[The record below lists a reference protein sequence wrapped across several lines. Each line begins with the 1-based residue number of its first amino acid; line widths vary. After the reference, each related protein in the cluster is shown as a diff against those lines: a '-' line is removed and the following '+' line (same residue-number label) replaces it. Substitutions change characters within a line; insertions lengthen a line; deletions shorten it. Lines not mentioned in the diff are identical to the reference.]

1 MAGRLPPP
9 WNPRT
14 DRNPLGHVDFASR
27 QYSFACRFLAGPIN
41 FEMAWA
47 QHIREEQANADS
59 RRAFAQRPSGGGNNN
74 NNGGSGN
81 NNGGGAG
88 SSSNQQQQQPRNNQP
103 SQNQNQQPRGNT
115 ASSTATGY
123 GNSSVTSLSA
133 AGAVPPSP
141 GLAAS
146 MSSNHQARSNNTGQG
161 QASQAQAQETIHEQ
175 AVREGKVPVFF
186 KEPQSGFIV
195 KGNFMTLAAKPHLV
209 EEGEWLAH
217 LVVEQDRLLSGC
229 IKCIKGAQDRSTGLE
244 VCSEVSCP
252 TMSAGT
258 TTWTWIDTNRQPIN
272 IPAQQYI
279 KHIQTWITGKITDQ
293 SLFPTDTFTS
303 APPLPNPAQIAQDPN
318 TWLGK
323 TSGFPSRFETEI
335 RNMYKQ
341 MFRCYAHLYFEH
353 WLFFWHTNS
362 YKELNTC
369 FVHFVNVGRL
379 YGLLGPGDWEPM
391 GPLIETW
398 VRQGVLPEAKKI
410 DGAAQMEKVT
420 NSMGGNAGS
429 TGGKS
434 VLQMGIGV
442 PKEARG
448 RAVGSFAQMAPADDL
463 EGTGGMPGV
472 SGGTASGGA

>member
-1 MAGRLPPP
+1 MAGRTPPPP

-27 QYSFACRFLAGPIN
+27 QYSFACRFIAGPIR

-47 QHIREEQANADS
+47 AHIREEQANADS

-74 NNGGSGN
+74 NGGGSGN

-88 SSSNQQQQQPRNNQP
+88 SSQQQPRNNQP
-103 SQNQNQQPRGNT
+103 SQNQNQNQQPRGNT

-123 GNSSVTSLSA
+123 GNSSVTSLA
-133 AGAVPPSP
+133 APPSP

-146 MSSNHQARSNNTGQG
+146 MSSNHQARSTNTGQG
-161 QASQAQAQETIHEQ
+161 QGQAQSQATQETIHEQ

-217 LVVEQDRLLSGC
+217 LG
-229 IKCIKGAQDRSTGLE
+229 
-244 VCSEVSCP
+244 
-252 TMSAGT
+252 
-258 TTWTWIDTNRQPIN
+258 
-272 IPAQQYI
+272 
-279 KHIQTWITGKITDQ
+279 ITGKITDQ

-391 GPLIETW
+391 GPLIEMW

>member
-1 MAGRLPPP
+1 MAPSGRLPPP
-9 WNPRT
+9 WDPRT

-27 QYSFACRFLAGPIN
+27 SYSFACRFIAGPIN

-47 QHIREEQANADS
+47 AHIREEQANADS

-74 NNGGSGN
+74 NGGGSGN
-81 NNGGGAG
+81 NGGGNAG
-88 SSSNQQQQQPRNNQP
+88 SQQQPRNNNNNQP
-103 SQNQNQQPRGNT
+103 SQNQQPRGNT

-133 AGAVPPSP
+133 AAAPPSP
-141 GLAAS
+141 GLVAS

-161 QASQAQAQETIHEQ
+161 QAGSQAQETIHEQ

-217 LVVEQDRLLSGC
+217 LG
-229 IKCIKGAQDRSTGLE
+229 
-244 VCSEVSCP
+244 
-252 TMSAGT
+252 
-258 TTWTWIDTNRQPIN
+258 
-272 IPAQQYI
+272 
-279 KHIQTWITGKITDQ
+279 ITGKITDQ

-391 GPLIETW
+391 GPLIEMW

-472 SGGTASGGA
+472 SGTASGGA

>member
-1 MAGRLPPP
+1 MAPSGRLPPP

-14 DRNPLGHVDFASR
+14 DRNPLAHVDFASR
-27 QYSFACRFLAGPIN
+27 SYSFAHRFIAGPIN

-81 NNGGGAG
+81 NGSGGAG
-88 SSSNQQQQQPRNNQP
+88 SSNQQQPRNNNNQP

-115 ASSTATGY
+115 ASSSTATGY

-133 AGAVPPSP
+133 AAAAPPSP
-141 GLAAS
+141 GLVAS

-161 QASQAQAQETIHEQ
+161 QAQAQATQETIHEQ

-217 LVVEQDRLLSGC
+217 LG
-229 IKCIKGAQDRSTGLE
+229 
-244 VCSEVSCP
+244 
-252 TMSAGT
+252 
-258 TTWTWIDTNRQPIN
+258 
-272 IPAQQYI
+272 
-279 KHIQTWITGKITDQ
+279 ITGKITDQ

-391 GPLIETW
+391 GPLIEMW